1 MVTPNFEN
9 FSKMIIQNGLALI
22 PEGKLEVIN
31 PIDEEQ
37 EAKGLVP
44 MMTKSGEIIWVHP
57 DIIKDEQWES
67 SKLKLKG
74 KSYNIVSLVMKDDA
88 MIVASLSDSEEEK
101 FAFTMQLATSQSIGT
116 RSGK

>member
-1 MVTPNFEN
+1 MVTLNFEN
-9 FSKMIIQNGLALI
+9 FSKMIIRNGLALI
-22 PEGKLEVIN
+22 PEAKLEVIN

-74 KSYNIVSLVMKDDA
+74 KSYNVTLPTEDDSA
-88 MIVASLSDSEEEK
+88 IIASLSGWEEEK
-101 FAFTMQLATSQSIGT
+101 FAFATQPATSQPMDT
-116 RSGK
+116 LSGK